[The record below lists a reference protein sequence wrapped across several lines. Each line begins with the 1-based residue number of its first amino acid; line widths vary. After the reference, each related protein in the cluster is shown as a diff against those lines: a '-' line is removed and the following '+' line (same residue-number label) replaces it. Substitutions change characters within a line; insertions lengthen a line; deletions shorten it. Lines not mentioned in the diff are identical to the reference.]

1 MGAQCWSV
9 PPKWKMGG
17 RFWGTSGPEPG
28 PRKAQTRSQK
38 DSSAAQADSALDRPS
53 EIRDD
58 AVLTAMHSP
67 ISSPVNLSERNSSD
81 HPEIAEI
88 LLG

>member
-17 RFWGTSGPEPG
+17 RFWGIPGPEPG

-38 DSSAAQADSALDRPS
+38 DSSTSALDRPS
-53 EIRDD
+53 EIHDD
-58 AVLTAMHSP
+58 AVLTVKYSP
-67 ISSPVNLSERNSSD
+67 ISPSVNLSERNPSD
-81 HPEIAEI
+81 HPEITEI